1 MFYSPK
7 VYWTDR
13 WVVVSAII
21 WLFFEVWM
29 CIYGAIYV
37 RPTADQVFLHYN
49 VVFGVDLIGSWWKML
64 LAPLGGLV
72 IFLVNFLFSWFFY
85 GEDKV
90 LARFL
95 TFVAA
100 GLNLFL
106 LIAFYLVVG
115 LNS

>member
-7 VYWTDR
+7 VYWKDR
-13 WVVVSAII
+13 WIALSAVS
-21 WLFFEVWM
+21 WLIFELWM
-29 CIYGAIYV
+29 WSYAAIYV

-49 VVFGVDLIGSWWKML
+49 VVFGVDLIGSWWKVL
-64 LAPLGGLV
+64 LAPVGGLV
-72 IFLVNFLFSWFFY
+72 IFFINFLFSWYVY
-85 GEDKV
+85 GEDKI

-95 TFVAA
+95 AFFAA